1 LLPAVEVSGA
11 ASAGTPIDAAARSA
25 AAGIIHLIPFSFG
38 VRRDLK
44 PKREQIEL
52 VPRSR
57 AHVRNARHLGGT
69 PRRNETV
76 PQELCFRITEAGPMT
91 TLFLRISF
99 FIAAHAALV
108 LGVLFT

>member
-25 AAGIIHLIPFSFG
+25 AAGIIHFIPFSFG
-38 VRRDLK
+38 ARRDLK
-44 PKREQIEL
+44 PKREQVEL

-57 AHVRNARHLGGT
+57 PHLRSARHLAGAL
-69 PRRNETV
+69 RRNEMIV
-76 PQELCFRITEAGPMT
+76 PEFCFRITEARPMT
-91 TLFLRISF
+91 TLVLRISF

-108 LGVLFT
+108 LGVLFA